1 MRQDLQ
7 NNMNFKAL
15 NDVKTI
21 YMGSP
26 LISKIVLEGL
36 LEAGLN
42 VIAVI
47 SNEDKPTGRKA
58 ILTPT
63 PVKEF
68 ALSKGIP
75 VYTPH
80 RIRKEHEFLKEIPCD
95 LILTMAYGQI
105 VPQEVLDHPRI
116 ACLNLHG
123 SLLPALRG
131 AAPIQRA
138 LDLGLEKTGVT
149 LMEMV
154 DKMDAGRMFDKE
166 EILLGEDENYTSLSL
181 KIASASIAL
190 TKRSL
195 LDVLNGVN
203 PGEEQ
208 DESLVTFADKIL
220 PEDEKLDFGF
230 TRAQFVNRVKAISL
244 TPGAYCYLGNDK
256 LKILASRSGEE
267 GRYGQNG
274 QVIDCKKKLTVQ
286 VADGLVEILSVLPA
300 GKKQM
305 DARSFCNGRDLQD
318 VILH

>member
-1 MRQDLQ
+1 MQ

-15 NDVKTI
+15 NEVKTV

-26 LISKIVLEGL
+26 GISKIVLEGL

-47 SNEDKPTGRKA
+47 SNEDKPQGRKA

-63 PVKEF
+63 PVKAF

-80 RIRKEHEFLKEIPCD
+80 RIRTEHDFLSEIPCD

-105 VPQEVLDHPRI
+105 VPQVVLDHPKV

-123 SLLPALRG
+123 SLLPSLRG

-138 LDLGLEKTGVT
+138 LDSGLEKTGVT

-154 DKMDAGRMFDKE
+154 DKMDAGKMFGKE
-166 EILLGEDENYTSLSL
+166 EIQIEENENYTSLSL
-181 KIASASIAL
+181 KIAKASIEL
-190 TKRSL
+190 TKRCL
-195 LDVLNGVN
+195 LDVLNGEN

-208 DESLVTFADKIL
+208 DESKVTFANKIL
-220 PEDEKLDFGF
+220 PEDEKLDFSF
-230 TRAQFVNRVKAISL
+230 SRKDFVHRVQAISF

-256 LKILASRSGEE
+256 LKILSAKIGEQ
-267 GRYGQNG
+267 GQFG
-274 QVIDCKKKLTVQ
+274 PLGKVVECKKKLTVQ
-286 VADGLVEILSVLPA
+286 VGDGLVEILSVLPA

-305 DARSFCNGRDLQD
+305 DARSFCNGRDLSS
-318 VILH
+318 VILK